1 MKGLESG
8 KDKVKKICEVLKK
21 ETLEPAKREAEE
33 ILQQA
38 HAEAERIIA
47 EAQAQ
52 AKNVGAD
59 AKKEIERQRNVFQ
72 SSLNQACKQSLEF
85 LKQEIENNLFNKE
98 LSSMLTKQT
107 QDPKVLAELITAV
120 VKAIEKEGIDSD
132 LTAYVSSA
140 VPAQVVNS
148 LIAKEILSRLKEKGV
163 VVGSMQGG
171 VAIKL
176 HKDNITL
183 DITDSALKELVSQYI
198 RKDFRDMLFAAN

>member
-33 ILQQA
+33 ILQLA
-38 HAEAERIIA
+38 HAEAEKIIA
-47 EAQAQ
+47 EANAQ
-52 AKNVGAD
+52 AKTIGAD

-98 LSSMLTKQT
+98 FSSLITKQT
-107 QDPKVLAELITAV
+107 QEPKVLAELITAI

-132 LTAYVSSA
+132 LTAYVSSV
-140 VPAQVVNS
+140 VPAQAVNS
-148 LIAKEILSRLKEKGV
+148 LIAKEILGRLKEKGV
-163 VVGSMQGG
+163 VIGSMQGG
-171 VAIKL
+171 IAIKL

-183 DITDSALKELVSQYI
+183 DITDAALKELVSQYI
-198 RKDFRDMLFAAN
+198 RKDFRDMLFAVK